1 VLPLVIVA
9 GVAVLGA
16 LFLMLERK
24 GESEPMAME
33 DVTHADGDGFSVVP
47 PAGYRLIVD
56 PRVTVP
62 GGGVALG
69 REDGGTRATIVV
81 VPYPAD
87 SDQLITETGC
97 QTVAKL
103 HAKQVGAQLIAS
115 KLVVR
120 DSGASCTASLSE
132 GPSAAGTMIL
142 QAGGKGALML
152 TCRHPSDSTS
162 DAEACAQVAKALRTA
177 KAP

>member
-1 VLPLVIVA
+1 MLPLVIVG

-16 LFLMLERK
+16 LFLMLERSTK
-24 GESEPMAME
+24 SAPMEME
-33 DVTHADGDGFSVVP
+33 EVAHADGDGFSLVP
-47 PAGYRLIVD
+47 PSGYRLIVD

-62 GGGVALG
+62 SGGIALG
-69 REDGGTRATIVV
+69 RDDGGGRATIVV
-81 VPYPAD
+81 APYPVA
-87 SDQLITETGC
+87 SDELISEDGC

-103 HAKQVGAQLIAS
+103 HAKQIGAQLLAS

-120 DSGASCTASLSE
+120 DTGASCTASISE

-142 QAGGKGALML
+142 QATGKEALML
-152 TCRHPSDSTS
+152 TCRHPSDSAS

-177 KAP
+177 TAP